1 MQLSVG
7 GEIILMKRSVSLR
20 RSFQSACSMLVCV
33 CFFFAAYFFLKK
45 KKNYFLGV
53 GNSPNL
59 EDQVLSPI
67 SPVDVVPGLKKEDDV
82 PAGPASEVGVVKA
95 NKGMILRKSVEYIR

>member
-1 MQLSVG
+1 
-7 GEIILMKRSVSLR
+7 
-20 RSFQSACSMLVCV
+20 
-33 CFFFAAYFFLKK
+33 
-45 KKNYFLGV
+45 
-53 GNSPNL
+53 L

-82 PAGPASEVGVVKA
+82 PTGPASEVGVVKA